1 MLRIHRTKLSQS
13 KFSRMSWLR
22 LAGIVSC
29 CALTLV
35 FGLMLFPALPQ
46 VTYAAIPEVTPSTG
60 TSVGINLPASID
72 FESVTPTPDGATTT
86 ATANLTVTT
95 TNSASYSLYL
105 YSSDGNNSLRPKI
118 SSLANISKI
127 NATAGDV
134 GLTLSSLKPNTWGY
148 NLGTSVPNDN
158 TTYSAVPTD
167 NSTPIQTKDTS
178 DTNSAND
185 TYTLSFGA
193 KVDTTTASGAYSNTL
208 TIAVVAEPKKISSLT
223 ELTYM
228 QEMTPEICV
237 NSQENDTARLIDSRD
252 GKYYWVA
259 KLKDGNC
266 WMTQNLALDLSVD
279 TPLTAEDSDVTNA
292 WAPQWS
298 TVSDSTIGTM
308 DNTGTLSWNLG
319 NYVSASPTSWE
330 QCGAESVDSPAW
342 CSTFVDVSNMAPMEE
357 ISGSGAIVSDGY
369 YDAHY
374 LVGNYYQW
382 STATAGTGDS
392 LTSADASDSICPK
405 GWKLPTSNNAEPG
418 SFAYLINL
426 YGYSS
431 GSDLVAQPLYYVN
444 SGFIEINRY
453 SSEPQTRAASRS
465 GVMLATNGNYWSSTA
480 GSSASAAYRLSF
492 YSGSVYSSGSDTR
505 YTGQSVRCLAR

>member
-1 MLRIHRTKLSQS
+1 
-13 KFSRMSWLR
+13 
-22 LAGIVSC
+22 
-29 CALTLV
+29 
-35 FGLMLFPALPQ
+35 MLFAPAASQ
-46 VTYAAIPEVTPSTG
+46 QRAAAVEGRSNISAYAVTPT
-60 TSVGINLPASID
+60 VGISLPSSID
-72 FESVTPTPDGATTT
+72 FADVLPTPSGATTT
-86 ATANLTVTT
+86 ATADLTITT
-95 TNSASYSLYL
+95 SDSAGYSLYL
-105 YSSDGNNSLRPKI
+105 YSSDGDNSLRPKI
-118 SSLANISKI
+118 SANTSSII
-127 NATAGDV
+127 ATAGGV

-148 NLGTSVPNDN
+148 NLGTEAPTDS
-158 TTYSAVPTD
+158 TTYTAVPTD

-193 KVDTTTASGAYSNTL
+193 KVDTMTASGAYSNTL

-292 WAPQWS
+292 WVPQWS

-392 LTSADASDSICPK
+392 LTSANASGSICPK
-405 GWKLPTSNNAEPG
+405 GWKLPTSNDAESG

-444 SGFIEINRY
+444 SGSISINRW
-453 SSEPQTRAASRS
+453 SSAPQTRAPSRS
-465 GVMLATNGNYWSSTA
+465 GVSLAMDGHYWSSTA
-480 GSSASAAYRLSF
+480 
-492 YSGSVYSSGSDTR
+492 YSSTSYAYYLYFNSGNVYPSGNGSR
-505 YTGQSVRCLAR
+505 YNGYSVRCLAR

>member
-1 MLRIHRTKLSQS
+1 MLKKISHRK
-13 KFSRMSWLR
+13 
-22 LAGIVSC
+22 
-29 CALTLV
+29 ALTGLSYAGLTGCSAV
-35 FGLMLFPALPQ
+35 FLLTLAAMLFAPAASQ
-46 VTYAAIPEVTPSTG
+46 QRAAATEGENDISTYAVTPT
-60 TSVGINLPASID
+60 VGISLPASID
-72 FESVTPTPDGATTT
+72 FVDVLPTPSGATTT
-86 ATANLTVTT
+86 ATADLTITT
-95 TNSASYSLYL
+95 SDSAGYSLYL
-105 YSSDGNNSLRPKI
+105 YSSDGDNSLRPKI
-118 SSLANISKI
+118 SSLANTSSII
-127 NATAGDV
+127 ATAGDV

-148 NLGTSVPNDN
+148 NLGTTAPDDN

-185 TYTLSFGA
+185 TYTLAFGA
-193 KVDTTTASGAYSNTL
+193 KVDSTMPSGTYTNNL
-208 TIAVVAEPKKISSLT
+208 VVAVVAEPPAVSGLSSI
-223 ELTYM
+223 TYM
-228 QEMTPEICV
+228 QEMTPEICA
-237 NSQENDTARLIDSRD
+237 NSNENDTTKLIDSRD

-292 WAPQWS
+292 WVPQWS

-392 LTSADASDSICPK
+392 LTSANASGSICPK
-405 GWKLPTSNNAEPG
+405 GWKLPTSNNAESG

-444 SGFIEINRY
+444 SGHIDINQW
-453 SSEPQTRAASRS
+453 SSAPQTRAPSRS
-465 GVMLATNGNYWSSTA
+465 GVMLAMNGNYWSSTA
-480 GSSASAAYRLSF
+480 
-492 YSGSVYSSGSDTR
+492 YSSSSRAYSLYFNSSNVNPSNYGSR
-505 YTGQSVRCLAR
+505 YGGSSVRCLAR